1 MKKRRPITLLEIM
14 IVILLI
20 GLIAGV
26 VGYNLKGTLERGK
39 AFKSEQGAA
48 KLADI
53 LNLEIQ
59 QERARIT
66 DLVNDNKERL
76 YIQQCLRNSGLIAE
90 KEIKKFIV
98 DGWNDFFEIERD
110 HEGGGIK
117 ATSANLEKY
126 KKAHGG

>member
-1 MKKRRPITLLEIM
+1 MKKKRSITLLEIM

-39 AFKSEQGAA
+39 AFKSQVGAQ

-59 QERARIT
+59 EGHAIAQQLADDKADTRP
-66 DLVNDNKERL
+66 
-76 YIQQCLRNSGLIAE
+76 YISDCLRRSGLIAD
-90 KEIKKFIV
+90 KEIDKFLR
-98 DGWNDFFEIERD
+98 DGWNNYYI
-110 HEGGGIK
+110 IK
-117 ATSANLEKY
+117 ADKGSVEVTSPALATY
-126 KKAHGG
+126 QRAHGQN